1 MQKGKTLSF
10 ILASLL
16 SLSQI
21 APGIAISQK
30 AYASTDKIE
39 NEITNEIDHNREDGN
54 SDGTDAANSK
64 LNERQNLKTRASQAS
79 LSGQQGQNQAK
90 IDIDTS
96 LKIELP
102 DENTYPKGKGQYTK
116 WIFTLKN
123 NSDKSVYLGGISTPP
138 SDNDLSDMISKNINI
153 ETFEVDTHGLYKKEY
168 LKNFI
173 LDVSFKKA
181 DKVEGE
187 KKGRHLG
194 SNIGF
199 YPDKAIYANFKFRKT
214 LEIPA
219 QKSIDIEIWTLFFD
233 KDYLNPF
240 DKKEWVRKDVNDNTC
255 LFNTDHAM
263 SLKVN
268 LYYDKD
274 GEKPINKDNI
284 PEGSKLNDQASGSFQ
299 LKAEVGDLSFGNE
312 SKNPSEIS
320 IKKADENDYK
330 KVSGIAVANANET
343 LRFVVPVKISNAN
356 TAYQDALRKANQKQY
371 LINPRF
377 LIEKEADDD
386 SSLEQEFYIRKTA
399 DDSLV
404 KLDKTEV
411 TDGEKKYYKLTLPA
425 NKTSDFMT
433 EFDFVYDVKFKDSKR
448 THGLDKKV
456 KLDFDNLGKVIDT
469 KGDLTLELK
478 ADYLNAKEEYQVDF
492 DMANHGKIKPQSVK
506 KGQTASEPKKPEADG
521 YLFEGWYADKELTK
535 EFDFTKPITENTTIY
550 AKWAKLFDITYE
562 FVSGSEGKNL
572 PESIND
578 LLKKIEN
585 KKYKVGAKVKA
596 PDIKFEPVKADG
608 GTWTFEAWNEKEIVV
623 SENSETNKFTGKW
636 TFAKDNHPQPG
647 KNDPDGKGN
656 DTHNPKPDEG
666 SGENTGHKGVEQ
678 SDNPKDTEPDK
689 NKDKDKKDG
698 GKDKPSSGDKDK
710 KDSDKK
716 DSDKKPSLKP
726 ADAPKEK
733 VIRVNTDIYRPI
745 PKGYKRVYFDPGKDA
760 CLKYNPSFDYGEV
773 IAFDVKETM
782 TFGEA
787 KAEDKGLVI
796 PIAIPK
802 DKSLRFAGWSPK
814 LQADGEFVEGV
825 KYVALY
831 EKIDKDQETSNIKKS
846 DKNSSKKGQDL
857 VKAEDKKDKKN
868 EKLISDGEISK
879 KENAKAQNSLA
890 NKAKAQINKYT
901 SPRTGVAGL
910 GLVTGIL
917 PYQALAYS

>member
-16 SLSQI
+16 SLSRI

-39 NEITNEIDHNREDGN
+39 NEITSKIDHNLEDGN
-54 SDGTDAANSK
+54 
-64 LNERQNLKTRASQAS
+64 QNKD
-79 LSGQQGQNQAK
+79 K
-90 IDIDTS
+90 IDVDTS
-96 LKIELP
+96 LRIELP
-102 DENTYPKGKGQYTK
+102 EENTYPEGKGKYTK
-116 WIFTLKN
+116 WIFTLNN
-123 NSDKSVYLGGISTPP
+123 NSDKSVYLGGISTPA
-138 SDNDLSDMISKNINI
+138 SVNDSSDMISKNINI
-153 ETFEVDTHGLYKKEY
+153 ETFEVKTHELYKKEY
-168 LKNFI
+168 LKNFF
-173 LDVSFKKA
+173 LDVFFKNA
-181 DKVEGE
+181 NKVEGE

-199 YPDKAIYANFKFRKT
+199 YPNKVIYANFKFHKT

-219 QKSIDIEIWTLFFD
+219 QKSIDIEIWTLFFE

-240 DKKEWVRKDVNDNTC
+240 DKEKWMRTEGNDNTC

-263 SLKVN
+263 SLKAN

-274 GEKPINKDNI
+274 GEKPIRKEDLPQDSNF
-284 PEGSKLNDQASGSFQ
+284 NDQASGNFQ
-299 LKAEVGDLSFGNE
+299 LEAKVGDLSFGNE
-312 SKNPSEIS
+312 SKIL
-320 IKKADENDYK
+320 IKKPSKEFEN
-330 KVSGIAVANANET
+330 VAGEANAHTNET
-343 LRFVVPVKISNAN
+343 VRFVVPVKISGAN
-356 TAYQDALRKANQKQY
+356 KAYQDALRKARQKQY
-371 LINPRF
+371 LINPSF
-377 LIEKEADDD
+377 LVEKEEDD
-386 SSLEQEFYIRKTA
+386 SSLDQEFYIRKTA

-404 KLDKTEV
+404 KLKKTEV
-411 TDGEKKYYKLTLPA
+411 TEGGKTYYKLTLSDSV
-425 NKTSDFMT
+425 TDFM
-433 EFDFVYDVKFKDSKR
+433 EDFDFVYDVKFKDPQR
-448 THGLDKKV
+448 TRGLDKKV
-456 KLDFDNLGKVIDT
+456 KLDFDNLGNVIKTDN
-469 KGDLTLELK
+469 DLTLELK
-478 ADYLNAKEEYQVDF
+478 ADYLEATKVYQVVF
-492 DMANHGKIKPQSVK
+492 DMANHGEIKPQSVK
-506 KGQTASEPKKPEADG
+506 KGQTASEPEKPEAEG
-521 YLFEGWYADKELTK
+521 YIFDGWYSDNKFENK
-535 EFDFTKPITENTTIY
+535 FDFKSPITENTTIY
-550 AKWAKLFDITYE
+550 AKWVKEIEITYD
-562 FVSGSEGKNL
+562 FISGTAGKSLPDSIKKKLTDLVPKKEKEGK
-572 PESIND
+572 EI
-578 LLKKIEN
+578 
-585 KKYKVGAKVKA
+585 KA
-596 PDIKFEPVKADG
+596 PKQTFDSVKVDG
-608 GTWTFEAWNEKEIVV
+608 GTWTFAGWGKDHLEV
-623 SENSETNKFTGKW
+623 SEENNKFTGKW
-636 TFAKDNHPQPG
+636 TFAKDNQPQPG

-656 DTHNPKPDEG
+656 DTHNPKPEEG
-666 SGENTGHKGVEQ
+666 SGENTGHKGGEH
-678 SDNPKDTEPDK
+678 SDNPKDLKPDK

-710 KDSDKK
+710 KDPDKK

-802 DKSLRFAGWSPK
+802 DKSLKFAGWSPK

-917 PYQALAYS
+917 ALSSAGLFLSKKSK

>member
-1 MQKGKTLSF
+1 MSF

-39 NEITNEIDHNREDGN
+39 NEITNEIDHNIEVGN
-54 SDGTDAANSK
+54 KNQDKIDVDIS
-64 LNERQNLKTRASQAS
+64 LKTEYSN
-79 LSGQQGQNQAK
+79 QNK
-90 IDIDTS
+90 Y
-96 LKIELP
+96 P
-102 DENTYPKGKGQYTK
+102 DGQYTSTI
-116 WIFTLKN
+116 WNFTVHN
-123 NSDKSVYLGGISTPP
+123 NSNKDIYLGEILCPANASNKAPT
-138 SDNDLSDMISKNINI
+138 ISKNIYI
-153 ETFEVDTHGLYKKEY
+153 SGFEIKADELYDTKY
-168 LKNFI
+168 LKDYTYDI
-173 LDVSFKKA
+173 SFNGLSGKSN
-181 DKVEGE
+181 ER
-187 KKGRHLG
+187 KGIKL
-194 SNIGF
+194 
-199 YPDKAIYANFKFRKT
+199 YIY
-214 LEIPA
+214 
-219 QKSIDIEIWTLFFD
+219 KSIDGYDSIEATLKLNKPLKIQPNKALKIRVYTTFFN
-233 KDYLNPF
+233 KDYNNPF
-240 DKKEWVRKDVNDNTC
+240 DKKEWVRTEGNDNTC

-263 SLKVN
+263 SLKAN

-274 GEKPINKDNI
+274 RKEPIRKEDLPQDCNF
-284 PEGSKLNDQASGSFQ
+284 NDQASGNFK
-299 LKAEVGDLSFGNE
+299 LKAEVGYLSFGNAN
-312 SKNPSEIS
+312 KKPSEVL
-320 IKKADENDYK
+320 IKKSVKEDYNLTGK
-330 KVSGIAVANANET
+330 AEANTNET
-343 LRFVVPVKISNAN
+343 LRFVVPVKIFNAKD
-356 TAYQDALRKANQKQY
+356 AYQAALRKAGNKQY

-386 SSLEQEFYIRKTA
+386 SSLEQKFYIRPKST
-399 DDSLV
+399 DSLIE
-404 KLDKTEV
+404 LEQDTENIEGK
-411 TDGEKKYYKLTLPA
+411 DYYKLTLPDGV
-425 NKTSDFMT
+425 TDFM
-433 EFDFVYDVKFKDSKR
+433 EDFDFVYDVKFTDSKR

-456 KLDFDNLGKVIDT
+456 KLAFDNLGNVINT
-469 KGDLTLELK
+469 NGDLTIDLK
-478 ADYLNAKEEYQVDF
+478 ADYLEARKVFQVEF
-492 DMANHGKIKPQSVK
+492 DLGKQGEKISQSVK
-506 KGQTASEPKKPEADG
+506 KDELAQKPVDPKADG
-521 YLFEGWYADKELTK
+521 YLFEGWYSDNKFENK
-535 EFDFTKPITENTTIY
+535 FDFKSPITENTTIY
-550 AKWAKLFDITYE
+550 AKWVKEIEITYD
-562 FVSGSEGKNL
+562 FISGTAGKSLPDSIKKKLTDLVPKKEKEGK
-572 PESIND
+572 EI
-578 LLKKIEN
+578 
-585 KKYKVGAKVKA
+585 KA
-596 PDIKFEPVKADG
+596 PKQTFDSVKADG
-608 GTWTFEAWNEKEIVV
+608 GTWTFAGWDKDHLEV
-623 SENSETNKFTGKW
+623 SEDNNKFTGKW
-636 TFAKDNHPQPG
+636 TFAKDNQPQPG

-666 SGENTGHKGVEQ
+666 SGENTGNKGGEH
-678 SDNPKDTEPDK
+678 SDNPKNPEPDK

-698 GKDKPSSGDKDK
+698 GKDKPSSVDKDK

-802 DKSLRFAGWSPK
+802 DKSLKFAGWSPK

-917 PYQALAYS
+917 ALSSAGLFLSKKSK

>member
-39 NEITNEIDHNREDGN
+39 NEITSKIDHNIEVGN
-54 SDGTDAANSK
+54 KNQDKIDVDIS
-64 LNERQNLKTRASQAS
+64 LKTEYSN
-79 LSGQQGQNQAK
+79 QNK
-90 IDIDTS
+90 Y
-96 LKIELP
+96 P
-102 DENTYPKGKGQYTK
+102 DGQYTSTI
-116 WIFTLKN
+116 WNFTVHN
-123 NSDKSVYLGGISTPP
+123 NSNKDIYLGEILCPANASNKAPT
-138 SDNDLSDMISKNINI
+138 ISKNIYI
-153 ETFEVDTHGLYKKEY
+153 SGFEIKADELYDTKY
-168 LKNFI
+168 LKDYTYDI
-173 LDVSFKKA
+173 SFNGLSGKSN
-181 DKVEGE
+181 ER
-187 KKGRHLG
+187 KGIKL
-194 SNIGF
+194 
-199 YPDKAIYANFKFRKT
+199 YIY
-214 LEIPA
+214 
-219 QKSIDIEIWTLFFD
+219 KSIDGYDSIEATLKLNKPLKIQPNKALKIRVYTTFFN
-233 KDYLNPF
+233 KDYNNPF
-240 DKKEWVRKDVNDNTC
+240 DKEKWMRTEGNDNNC

-330 KVSGIAVANANET
+330 KVSGIAVANTNEI
-343 LRFVVPVKISNAN
+343 LRFVVPAKIFNAN

-399 DDSLV
+399 DDPLV

-411 TDGEKKYYKLTLPA
+411 TEGEKTYYELTLPD
-425 NKTSDFMT
+425 TGLSDFMT
-433 EFDFVYDVKFKDSKR
+433 DFDFVYDVTFKDPQR
-448 THGLDKKV
+448 TRGLDKKV
-456 KLDFDNLGKVIDT
+456 KLAFDNLGNVIDT
-469 KGDLTLELK
+469 KGDLTIDLR
-478 ADYLNAKEEYQVDF
+478 ADYLEAKKFCQVEF
-492 DMANHGKIKPQSVK
+492 DLGKQGEKISQSVK
-506 KGQTASEPKKPEADG
+506 KDELAQKPVDPKAEG
-521 YLFEGWYADKELTK
+521 YSFEGWYADEKFK
-535 EFDFTKPITENTTIY
+535 NKFEFENPITKNTTIY

-562 FVSGSEGKNL
+562 FVSKTAGKEL
-572 PESIND
+572 PASINE
-578 LLKKIEN
+578 LLKEIEN
-585 KKYKVGAKVKA
+585 KKYKVGETVKA
-596 PDIKFEPVKADG
+596 PGMKFKPIKADG
-608 GTWTFEAWNEKEIVV
+608 GTWTFEAWNENEIVV
-623 SENSETNKFTGKW
+623 SENSETNKFLGKW
-636 TFAKDNHPQPG
+636 TFAKENQPQPG

-666 SGENTGHKGVEQ
+666 SGENTGHKGGEQ

-745 PKGYKRVYFDPGKDA
+745 PKGYKRVYFDPGKEA

-787 KAEDKGLVI
+787 KAEDMGLVI

-802 DKSLRFAGWSPK
+802 DKSLKFAGWSPK

-846 DKNSSKKGQDL
+846 DKNPSKKGQDL

-879 KENAKAQNSLA
+879 KENAKAQNSLE

-917 PYQALAYS
+917 ALSSAGLFLSKKSK

>member
-1 MQKGKTLSF
+1 M
-10 ILASLL
+10 
-16 SLSQI
+16 
-21 APGIAISQK
+21 AISQK

-39 NEITNEIDHNREDGN
+39 NEITSKIDHNREDGN

-64 LNERQNLKTRASQAS
+64 LNEGQNLKTRASQAS
-79 LSGQQGQNQAK
+79 LSGQQGQNQDK

-102 DENTYPKGKGQYTK
+102 KENTYPKPEGKYTK

-123 NSDKSVYLGGISTPP
+123 NSDKPVYLGGISTPP
-138 SDNDLSDMISKNINI
+138 SDNDSSDMISKNIYI
-153 ETFEVDTHGLYKKEY
+153 YEFEVDTHGLYGYNY
-168 LKNFI
+168 LKKFI

-187 KKGRHLG
+187 RKRRNLG
-194 SNIGF
+194 SYIGF
-199 YPDKAIYANFKFRKT
+199 YPNKVIYANFKFHKT

-219 QKSIDIEIWTLFFD
+219 KESIDIEISTSFFD
-233 KDYLNPF
+233 KDYNNPF
-240 DKKEWVRKDVNDNTC
+240 DKKEWVRTEGNDNTC

-263 SLKVN
+263 SLKAN

-274 GEKPINKDNI
+274 GKEPIRKEDFPQDSNF
-284 PEGSKLNDQASGSFQ
+284 NDQASGSFQ

-312 SKNPSEIS
+312 SKKPSEIL
-320 IKKADENDYK
+320 IKK
-330 KVSGIAVANANET
+330 SGGDKYNSTGKAEANTNET
-343 LRFVVPVKISNAN
+343 LRFVVPVKISNAKD
-356 TAYQDALRKANQKQY
+356 AYQAALKKAGHNQY

-411 TDGEKKYYKLTLPA
+411 TEGEKKYYKLTLPA
-425 NKTSDFMT
+425 NKTSEFMT
-433 EFDFVYDVKFKDSKR
+433 EFDFVYDVTFKDSQR

-456 KLDFDNLGKVIDT
+456 KLAFDNLGNVINTND
-469 KGDLTLELK
+469 DLTIDLRANYLEARK
-478 ADYLNAKEEYQVDF
+478 VFQVEF
-492 DMANHGKIKPQSVK
+492 DLGKQGEKISQSVK
-506 KGQTASEPKKPEADG
+506 KDELAQKPVDPKAEG
-521 YLFEGWYADKELTK
+521 YSFEGWYSDNKFEN
-535 EFDFTKPITENTTIY
+535 EFKFDEPITKDTTIY

-562 FVSGSEGKNL
+562 FVSETAGKEL
-572 PESIND
+572 PASIND

-585 KKYKVGAKVKA
+585 KKYKVGETVKA
-596 PDIKFEPVKADG
+596 PGMKFQPVKADG
-608 GTWTFEAWNEKEIVV
+608 GTWTFEGWDYKEIVV
-623 SENSETNKFTGKW
+623 SDTSNKFTGKW
-636 TFAKDNHPQPG
+636 TFAKDNQPQPG

-656 DTHNPKPDEG
+656 DTHNPKPEEG
-666 SGENTGHKGVEQ
+666 SGENTGHKGGEH
-678 SDNPKDTEPDK
+678 SDNPKDLKPDK

-710 KDSDKK
+710 KDPDKK

-802 DKSLRFAGWSPK
+802 DKSLKFAGWSPK

-917 PYQALAYS
+917 ALSSAGLFLSKKSK

>member
-1 MQKGKTLSF
+1 MSF

-21 APGIAISQK
+21 VPGVAISQK
-30 AYASTDKIE
+30 AYASTDKVE
-39 NEITNEIDHNREDGN
+39 KELTSKIDHNREDGN

-123 NSDKSVYLGGISTPP
+123 NSDKSVYLGGISTPA
-138 SDNDLSDMISKNINI
+138 SVNDSSDMISKNINI
-153 ETFEVDTHGLYKKEY
+153 ETFEVKTHELYKKEY
-168 LKNFI
+168 LEKFI
-173 LDVSFKKA
+173 LDVFFKNA
-181 DKVEGE
+181 NKVEGE

-199 YPDKAIYANFKFRKT
+199 YPNKVIYANFKFHKT

-219 QKSIDIEIWTLFFD
+219 QKSIDIEIWTLFFE

-240 DKKEWVRKDVNDNTC
+240 DKEKWMRTEGNENTC

-263 SLKVN
+263 SLKAN

-274 GEKPINKDNI
+274 GKEPIRKEDFPQDSNF
-284 PEGSKLNDQASGSFQ
+284 NDQASGSFQ
-299 LKAEVGDLSFGNE
+299 LKAEVGHLSFGNE
-312 SKNPSEIS
+312 SKKPSEIS
-320 IKKADENDYK
+320 IKKTDENDYK
-330 KVSGIAVANANET
+330 KVSGIAEAKTDDTV
-343 LRFVVPVKISNAN
+343 RFVVPVKISDAN
-356 TAYQDALRKANQKQY
+356 KAYKDALKKAGHKQY

-404 KLDKTEV
+404 KLKKTEV
-411 TDGEKKYYKLTLPA
+411 TEGGKTYYELALPD
-425 NKTSDFMT
+425 TGLSDFMT
-433 EFDFVYDVKFKDSKR
+433 DFDFVYNVKFTDSKR

-456 KLDFDNLGKVIDT
+456 KLAFDNLGNVINTND
-469 KGDLTLELK
+469 DLTIDLK
-478 ADYLNAKEEYQVDF
+478 ADYLEARKVFQVEF
-492 DMANHGKIKPQSVK
+492 DLGKQGEKISQSVK
-506 KGQTASEPKKPEADG
+506 KDELANKPVDPKADG

-535 EFDFTKPITENTTIY
+535 EFDFTKSITENTTIY

-562 FVSGSEGKNL
+562 FVSETAGKEL
-572 PESIND
+572 PASIND

-585 KKYKVGAKVKA
+585 KKYKVGETVKA
-596 PDIKFEPVKADG
+596 PGMKFQPVKADG
-608 GTWTFEAWNEKEIVV
+608 GTWTFEGWDYKEIVV
-623 SENSETNKFTGKW
+623 SDTSNKFTGKW
-636 TFAKDNHPQPG
+636 TFAKDNQPQPG

-666 SGENTGHKGVEQ
+666 SGENTGNKGGEH
-678 SDNPKDTEPDK
+678 SDNPKNPEPDK

-710 KDSDKK
+710 KDPDKK

-802 DKSLRFAGWSPK
+802 DKSLKFAGWSPK

-831 EKIDKDQETSNIKKS
+831 EKIYKDQETSNIKKS
-846 DKNSSKKGQDL
+846 DKNPSKKGQDL

-917 PYQALAYS
+917 ALSSAGLFLSKKSK

>member
-39 NEITNEIDHNREDGN
+39 NEITSKIDHNIEDGN
-54 SDGTDAANSK
+54 K
-64 LNERQNLKTRASQAS
+64 
-79 LSGQQGQNQAK
+79 NQDK
-90 IDIDTS
+90 IDVDINLNTEYS
-96 LKIELP
+96 NQNKYP
-102 DENTYPKGKGQYTK
+102 DGQYTSTI
-116 WIFTLKN
+116 WNFTVHN
-123 NSDKSVYLGGISTPP
+123 NSNKDIYLGEILCPANASNKVPT
-138 SDNDLSDMISKNINI
+138 ISKNIYI
-153 ETFEVDTHGLYKKEY
+153 SGFEIKADELYDTKY
-168 LKNFI
+168 LKDYTYDI
-173 LDVSFKKA
+173 SFNGLSGKSN
-181 DKVEGE
+181 ER
-187 KKGRHLG
+187 KGIKL
-194 SNIGF
+194 
-199 YPDKAIYANFKFRKT
+199 YIY
-214 LEIPA
+214 
-219 QKSIDIEIWTLFFD
+219 KSIDGYDSIEATLKLNKPLKIQPNKALKIRVYTTFFN
-233 KDYLNPF
+233 KDYNNPF
-240 DKKEWVRKDVNDNTC
+240 DKKEWVRKDGNDNTC

-263 SLKVN
+263 SLKAN

-274 GEKPINKDNI
+274 GERPINKDNI
-284 PEGSKLNDQASGSFQ
+284 PEGSKLNDQASGSFE

-312 SKNPSEIS
+312 SKILIKKPSEEF
-320 IKKADENDYK
+320 KN
-330 KVSGIAVANANET
+330 VAGEAEAHTNET
-343 LRFVVPVKISNAN
+343 VRFVVPVKISNAKD
-356 TAYQDALRKANQKQY
+356 AYQAALKKAGHNQY
-371 LINPRF
+371 LIKPRF
-377 LIEKEADDD
+377 LVEKEDDD
-386 SSLEQEFYIRKTA
+386 SSIDQEFYIRKTA
-399 DDSLV
+399 DDSLI
-404 KLDKTEV
+404 KLKKTEV
-411 TDGEKKYYKLTLPA
+411 TEDEKKYYKLTLPDSV
-425 NKTSDFMT
+425 TDFMQD
-433 EFDFVYDVKFKDSKR
+433 FDFVYDVKFKDPQR
-448 THGLDKKV
+448 TRGLDKKV
-456 KLDFDNLGKVIDT
+456 KLDFDNLGNVIKTDN
-469 KGDLTLELK
+469 DLTLELK
-478 ADYLNAKEEYQVDF
+478 ADYLEAKKVYQVVF
-492 DMANHGKIKPQSVK
+492 DMANHGEIKPQSVK
-506 KGQTASEPKKPEADG
+506 KGQTASEPEIPKAEG
-521 YLFEGWYADKELTK
+521 YLFEDWYADNKFENK
-535 EFDFTKPITENTTIY
+535 FKFDEPITKDTTIY

-585 KKYKVGAKVKA
+585 KKYKVGETVKA
-596 PDIKFEPVKADG
+596 PDMKFQPVKADG
-608 GTWTFEAWNEKEIVV
+608 GTWTFEAWNENEIVV
-623 SENSETNKFTGKW
+623 SENSEKNKFTGNW
-636 TFAKDNHPQPG
+636 NFAKDNQPQPG

-656 DTHNPKPDEG
+656 DTHNPKPEEG
-666 SGENTGHKGVEQ
+666 TGKNTGHKGGEQ

-710 KDSDKK
+710 KDPDKK

-760 CLKYNPSFDYGEV
+760 CLKYNPSFDYGDV

-802 DKSLRFAGWSPK
+802 DKSLKFAGWSPK

-846 DKNSSKKGQDL
+846 DKNPSKKGQDL

-879 KENAKAQNSLA
+879 KENAKAQNSLS
-890 NKAKAQINKYT
+890 NKAKTQINKYT

-910 GLVTGIL
+910 GLVTCIL
-917 PYQALAYS
+917 ALSSAGLFLSKKSK